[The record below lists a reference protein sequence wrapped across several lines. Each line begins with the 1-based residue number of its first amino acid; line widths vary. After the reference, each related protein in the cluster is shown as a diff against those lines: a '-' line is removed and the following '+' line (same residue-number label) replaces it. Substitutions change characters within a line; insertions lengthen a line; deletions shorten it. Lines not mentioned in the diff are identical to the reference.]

1 MAVKPAPPVPMLG
14 GTFWGVWAVSQAGSV
29 PSSPQG
35 AAPAP
40 RISQG
45 DLHGGAASGRGLL
58 WHNGRAFISCNS
70 KSIGEASLAA
80 GAWARSKSRLHPV
93 VPVPAPHRCCRW
105 VPAPLCGLGIQGLLP
120 SIGFGPGCG
129 SPFLCCAVS
138 SDPVWCGKRH
148 LAPSQHRLWGN
159 WEGCNFAKAS
169 CPSRH
174 PWVSFC
180 PSGCPLCSAGGWPGV
195 FPFSC

>member
-1 MAVKPAPPVPMLG
+1 MLG
-14 GTFWGVWAVSQAGSV
+14 GTTHRPFWGVWAVSQAGSV
-29 PSSPQG
+29 SSSPQG

-93 VPVPAPHRCCRW
+93 VPVPALHRCCRW
-105 VPAPLCGLGIQGLLP
+105 VPAPLCGLGTQGLGSASQRWLWARVWKPLP
-120 SIGFGPGCG
+120 LLRCLLRSH
-129 SPFLCCAVS
+129 LV
-138 SDPVWCGKRH
+138 CGKRH
-148 LAPSQHRLWGN
+148 LVPSQHRLWGN
-159 WEGCNFAKAS
+159 WEGCSFAKAF